1 MGGDVGLVFLQED
14 FCTQFETFE
23 TIVDLYVDFGVYD
36 GAKTTVAEYEEIS
49 DSIGGEGCIIIYVYS
64 RISVMVI
71 GKDYNING
79 RR

>member
-36 GAKTTVAEYEEIS
+36 GVNPIPTGGGGQSDPQHYISTYKTQTAYT
-49 DSIGGEGCIIIYVYS
+49 
-64 RISVMVI
+64 
-71 GKDYNING
+71 
-79 RR
+79 